1 MCCFMCFRSSDIAVS
16 VVRNS
21 VSSVK
26 VPVEILG
33 LEPGHAKRVS
43 WLSFLY
49 PEQSQDLKLNKTGH
63 DLFYIIFG
71 KLTILLL
78 ILECRRIS

>member
-1 MCCFMCFRSSDIAVS
+1 MCFRSSDIAVS

-21 VSSVK
+21 VSYVK

-33 LEPGHAKRVS
+33 LEPGHVKGVS
-43 WLSFLY
+43 WLSLAY

-63 DLFYIIFG
+63 DLYNFR
-71 KLTILLL
+71 KTILLMT
-78 ILECRRIS
+78 LEYRLSS